1 MLLKKLHAQNIVA
14 TPSYEELK
22 EIQRNETFKNY
33 DTTKTPDDK
42 ITIASLCI
50 TFSFLAILVATLFY
64 KQWKKK
70 QCGEQIV
77 LFEKTHEVKV
87 SRNLETVGALNQF
100 RHQLDFPQ
108 ISQNSSWNSC
118 KLKYPSYGIV
128 GPNDV
133 FVEKKEVIQNEK
145 NDNFENSKRTMQ
157 NRRSI
162 SNYSL
167 KIKEKAIDKTENEIP
182 VASSF
187 TKDKSKLQHN
197 LQFQDEENSEGEF
210 TVYECSGFASM
221 TNEPLEIKNPFF
233 QGSRGSVDTYTSS
246 NSDVT
251 SPTTPTNKIYFDTL
265 YCEKLFD

>member
-1 MLLKKLHAQNIVA
+1 MLFKKLRAQNIVA

-22 EIQRNETFKNY
+22 EIQRNETFTSY
-33 DTTKTPDDK
+33 DTTKKPVDK
-42 ITIASLCI
+42 ITIVSLCI
-50 TFSFLAILVATLFY
+50 TFSFLAILMATVFY
-64 KQWKKK
+64 KQWKKN

-77 LFEKTHEVKV
+77 LFEKSHEAKV
-87 SRNLETVGALNQF
+87 SSNLETVGALNQF

-133 FVEKKEVIQNEK
+133 FVEKFSFKKEVIQNEK
-145 NDNFENSKRTMQ
+145 NDYFENSKRKVQ
-157 NRRSI
+157 NR
-162 SNYSL
+162 SL
-167 KIKEKAIDKTENEIP
+167 KNKEEAIDKTDSEFP

-187 TKDKSKLQHN
+187 TKNSSKLQHN

-251 SPTTPTNKIYFDTL
+251 SPTTPNNKIYFDSL